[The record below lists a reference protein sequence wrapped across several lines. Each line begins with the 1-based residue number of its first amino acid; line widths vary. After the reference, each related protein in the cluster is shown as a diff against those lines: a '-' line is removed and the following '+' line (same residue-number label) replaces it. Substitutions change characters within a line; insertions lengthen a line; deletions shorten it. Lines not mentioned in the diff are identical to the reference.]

1 MGGGGEMWGNIPIWD
16 SLRREIAKLSGCS
29 VAEIAIVGMRGI
41 WRESKRWLNIGTIEQ
56 MNI

>member
-29 VAEIAIVGMRGI
+29 VAEIAIVGVRGI
-41 WRESKRWLNIGTIEQ
+41 WREGRRDG
-56 MNI
+56 